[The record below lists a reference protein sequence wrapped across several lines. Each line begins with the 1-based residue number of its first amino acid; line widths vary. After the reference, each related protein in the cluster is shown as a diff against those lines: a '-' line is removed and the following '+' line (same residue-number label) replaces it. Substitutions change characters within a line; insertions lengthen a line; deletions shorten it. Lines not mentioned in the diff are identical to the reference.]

1 MFTDATLKKYNI
13 SEKNKFIGKLEV
25 NDNLLLTEKFIHPLI
40 REMGIKKVTKIGDR
54 NYEKL
59 NQYIINCLKDYYA
72 RLMNTTSTSERN
84 RMLATY
90 NHLYDMWR
98 DLHNHKKGNNIV
110 EMDKTYDLFS
120 YELYV
125 LGYTE

>member
-13 SEKNKFIGKLEV
+13 SEKNKYIGKLEV
-25 NDNLLLTEKFIHPLI
+25 NDNLVITAKFIHPLV
-40 REMGIKKVTKIGDR
+40 REAGIKKVIKIGDR

-59 NQYIINCLKDYYA
+59 NQYIISCLKDYYN
-72 RLMNTTSTSERN
+72 RLMNTTSSTEQN
-84 RMLATY
+84 RMLKTY